1 MSPFVRTHNDFLLT
15 FHSVHLVYLVPF
27 SRQRAISV
35 ENRKK
40 NPTPLYFAS
49 QLKEFS
55 LDLALGTSLGGQ
67 KTSMMGLYRADKKFD
82 DIFCRLDHTMHQR
95 DRQTYTM

>member
-55 LDLALGTSLGGQ
+55 LDLGTSLGGGSENKHDGAIPGRQ
-67 KTSMMGLYRADKKFD
+67 KV
-82 DIFCRLDHTMHQR
+82 
-95 DRQTYTM
+95 